1 MISNI
6 NNKTTVNRM
15 YSSNMNTYKKDDNR
29 LSFSDQLK
37 NLTYSNSKQQNKTN
51 SIQANQE
58 LEKLKNEMHEKYN
71 KLDGENS
78 FTSTAVMEKVIDL
91 DIDNN
96 KDRYLKADGETDI
109 NKVADALG
117 ISLSNC
123 SIKEINSITTQLHEE
138 GFLSDKTAGKLNFGL
153 LIQGAILSAKAR
165 ETGESAAD
173 MRFDL
178 MGFLLRSKDFYEKNG
193 DGRTSDTMD
202 YLINFLN

>member
-15 YSSNMNTYKKDDNR
+15 YSSNINIYKKNDNR

-37 NLTYSNSKQQNKTN
+37 NLTYINSKLQNKTN

-58 LEKLKNEMHEKYN
+58 LEKLKNEMHEKYD

-78 FTSTAVMEKVIDL
+78 FTSTTVMEKVIDL
-91 DIDNN
+91 DIANS
-96 KDRYLKADGETDI
+96 KDKYLKADGEADI
-109 NKVADALG
+109 NKVADVLG

-123 SIKEINSITTQLHEE
+123 SIKEINSITTQLHNE
-138 GFLSDKTAGKLNFGL
+138 GFLSDKTAGKLSLGL

-165 ETGESAAD
+165 ETGESVAD
-173 MRFDL
+173 MKFDL
-178 MGFLLRSKDFYEKNG
+178 MGFLLSSKDFYEKNG
-193 DGRTSDTMD
+193 DSKTSDTMD

>member
-15 YSSNMNTYKKDDNR
+15 YSSNMSTYKKNDNR

-37 NLTYSNSKQQNKTN
+37 NLTYSNSKLQNKTN

-58 LEKLKNEMHEKYN
+58 LEKLKNEMHEKYD
-71 KLDGENS
+71 KLDGENG

-91 DIDNN
+91 DIANS
-96 KDRYLKADGETDI
+96 KDKYLKADGEADI

-117 ISLSNC
+117 ISLPNC
-123 SIKEINSITTQLHEE
+123 SIKEINSITTQLHNE
-138 GFLSDKTAGKLNFGL
+138 GFLSDKTAGKLNLGL

-165 ETGESAAD
+165 ETGESVAD
-173 MRFDL
+173 MKFDL
-178 MGFLLRSKDFYEKNG
+178 MGFLLSSKDFYEKNG
-193 DGRTSDTMD
+193 DSKTSDTMD